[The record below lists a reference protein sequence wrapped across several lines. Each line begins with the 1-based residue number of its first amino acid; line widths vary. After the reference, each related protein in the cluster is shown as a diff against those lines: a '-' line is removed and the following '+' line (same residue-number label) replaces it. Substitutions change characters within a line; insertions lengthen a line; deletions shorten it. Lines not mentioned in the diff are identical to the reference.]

1 MCGRYRLTRADKELA
16 KEFGIDLE
24 AEAAGVAW
32 APRYNIAPT
41 DVMPVVELDAEGKTC
56 FRMKRWGLIPF
67 WAKDEKIGAS
77 MINARSETVLEKPAL
92 AESFRRH
99 RVLVPADG
107 FYEWKKTAGAAGKAS
122 ASGKKGGAKI
132 VRQPYNFGMKD
143 DSIFCFAGIAA
154 KWKSPTNEVVETFSI
169 LTTAANELVKDSHDR
184 MPVILPKS
192 QYRRWLTTEPERAE
206 QLLELLVPFDPAE
219 MKRYAVNPA
228 VNNVKNDSPEVIKEV
243 EAPSA
248 ESEEPPQSQLFG

>member
-1 MCGRYRLTRADKELA
+1 VRGRESFPVSRIPKHLDLRSGPGSGFSLSGEPELWTPYTIYMCGRYRLTRADKELA
-16 KEFGIDLE
+16 REFGIDLE
-24 AEAAGVAW
+24 AEAEGVAW

-99 RVLVPADG
+99 RVLVP
-107 FYEWKKTAGAAGKAS
+107 
-122 ASGKKGGAKI
+122 
-132 VRQPYNFGMKD
+132 
-143 DSIFCFAGIAA
+143 
-154 KWKSPTNEVVETFSI
+154 
-169 LTTAANELVKDSHDR
+169 
-184 MPVILPKS
+184 
-192 QYRRWLTTEPERAE
+192 
-206 QLLELLVPFDPAE
+206 FDPAE

-243 EAPSA
+243 EPPSA